1 MYRYSVYISVHSHFA
16 RTTKST
22 LEIYI
27 ICCIKIAKK
36 KHLSYCTVIF
46 ENELFPT
53 VMVQQRQ
60 QMDVLDCCKTFSE
73 LISMFV
79 FDSVV

>member
-1 MYRYSVYISVHSHFA
+1 MYRYSVCISVHSHFA

-22 LEIYI
+22 LKIYM

-36 KHLSYCTVIF
+36 HLAYCTVIF
-46 ENELFPT
+46 ETELFPA

-60 QMDVLDCCKTFSE
+60 QMGVLDCCKSF
-73 LISMFV
+73 
-79 FDSVV
+79 